1 MKRFANLKNTIIKTN
16 DSLFAKGMKT
26 LRDRGPLQFIKK
38 TVTVIF
44 KMIYRFFREYIPL
57 KFLYLF
63 FKDGKIMKKV
73 QGSRMILDL
82 NDLGISRELA
92 LYGVHEKNSTEE
104 VKNVIKP
111 GMKIL
116 EVGANIGYYA
126 LLETRL
132 AGPSGKLYAIEPA
145 PHNFESLKKNLELN
159 GVKNAYLH
167 QAAFG
172 EKRDKAVFYVYDRS
186 NLSSFI
192 KREDMGM
199 KVEEVEVDILTLDDF
214 LLNKDV
220 VDFIRMDVEGYERE
234 ILRGGEKALSGDK
247 KPKYFFI
254 EVHSELLHKKNS
266 SGREIFEFL
275 GKYGYEVKKS
285 FWRGS
290 TTHMVTNMEDQLAHP
305 LLEVGYWETFFE
317 LK

>member
-1 MKRFANLKNTIIKTN
+1 MKRLSNLKNTILKTN
-16 DSLFAKGMKT
+16 DSLFDKGIKT
-26 LRDRGPLQFIKK
+26 LKERGPFVFLGKTISVILTMIK
-38 TVTVIF
+38 
-44 KMIYRFFREYIPL
+44 RFFREYIPL

-63 FKDGKIMKKV
+63 FKDGKIMKKI

-82 NDLGISRELA
+82 NDLGISRELT
-92 LYGVHEKNSTEE
+92 LYGVHEKNSTAE
-104 VKNVIKP
+104 VKEIIKP

-132 AGPSGKLYAIEPA
+132 AGPTGHLYAIEPS
-145 PHNFESLKKNLELN
+145 PYNFDCLKKNLELN
-159 GVKNAYLH
+159 NIRNADLH

-172 EKRDKAVFYVYDRS
+172 EQRTKAKFYVYDRS

-199 KVEEVEVDILTLDDF
+199 KCTEVEVEIITLDDF
-214 LLNKDV
+214 LRGKE
-220 VDFIRMDVEGYERE
+220 VDFVRMDVEGYELE
-234 ILRGGEKALSGDK
+234 ILKGASKFLATEDH
-247 KPKYFFI
+247 KPKAFFI

-266 SGREIFEFL
+266 SAKEIVEFL
-275 GKYGYEVKKS
+275 GNYGYEVRKS
-285 FWRGS
+285 FWRGGS
-290 TTHMVTNMEDQLAHP
+290 KVIATSRKEMLEHP